1 MTTAATRETTATRWR
16 LATGTLAALAAVVVL
31 ACGVSALTLVGR
43 PFAGFFV
50 WENGFVPAVGLPTWS
65 GAAAGLAYHSWIE
78 GVDGRPLASVA
89 DIEAAVSSR
98 PAGAKVRY
106 LARSG
111 DLAREVTVPTEI
123 FSAWH
128 FAASTGVYL
137 FDAVVL
143 LLLAATMFYVGAT
156 EAGPRAVGLF
166 ALVQS
171 LYLATATD
179 LFGPY
184 RFRELYFFVAGLT
197 PTATLF
203 MISRFPVERR
213 VGRAENASLAAALAG
228 SVAFGAWSNAYFH
241 GNREGLLL
249 LDRLVHLAMATSA
262 LAAFAFF
269 AWQFRHGRSGA
280 VRRRC
285 QVVLLASVG
294 GFLPTMVFLVAFYA
308 GGFSLPFN
316 FLAVPFVLFPIGIGY
331 AVARH
336 DLFDVDRIVKRTIV
350 YTTLSSGVL
359 AAYSIAIGAFDALFE
374 NATPVASRVAEGVVI
389 IALIVVFDP
398 SRRRLQETVDRLY
411 DRRRWVWRDVVR
423 QAVRAFSTILDLD
436 RLIPTV
442 LGLVDDSVQPTFAGI
457 YTIGS
462 DGVPRLRGALLH
474 PPGESATIDVDRD
487 GAAAPEFAE
496 LARLTA
502 PREALTLHDPD
513 AEVLAATGA
522 EVALALALE
531 GRPTGLL
538 LVGPRRSGVPYPKE
552 DLDLLRTIAGQ
563 LAVAMQNAE
572 SFQTIANLNRELAG
586 TNVELSGALE
596 ELREAQDE
604 LVVKERLAAVGEIAG
619 AVAHT
624 IRNPLAGMR
633 AAAQQAHIE
642 LAEHPAAELVDYF
655 VRETDRL
662 SSRIDSLLD
671 FARPFHVAPKPC
683 CLAEIARHA
692 AGQVRG
698 RARERGIAVDDAGAP
713 GPAPAVVDPA
723 LFEQLAVELIANAV
737 DASPDGGRVVVA
749 AGVDEGASFL
759 EVRDS
764 GPGIPEDRRER
775 MFRMFFTTKAKGT
788 GIGLATVK
796 RIADAHHAGIEV
808 TDGVGG
814 GAVFRVTTGRPPSD
828 AAAQDSYLDSR

>member
-1 MTTAATRETTATRWR
+1 M
-16 LATGTLAALAAVVVL
+16 LAAVVVL
-31 ACGVSALTLVGR
+31 ACGTSALSRIGR
-43 PFAGFFV
+43 PFAGFFY
-50 WENGFVPAVGLPTWS
+50 WENAFVPAVGLPGWS
-65 GAAAGLAYHSWIE
+65 GAATGLAYHSWIE
-78 GVDGRPLASVA
+78 GIGGEPLVSVEQI
-89 DIEAAVSSR
+89 DAAVRSNPVGTPIR
-98 PAGAKVRY
+98 YRVRT
-106 LARSG
+106 G
-111 DLAREVTVPTEI
+111 DLTREVAVPTES

-143 LLLAATMFYVGAT
+143 LLLAATMFYVGAA

-166 ALVQS
+166 ALAQS
-171 LYLATATD
+171 LYLSTAID

-184 RFRELYFFVAGLT
+184 RFRELYFFAAGLT

-213 VGRAENASLAAALAG
+213 IGRVEHAALATAFAG
-228 SVAFGAWSNAYFH
+228 TLAFGAWSNRFFL

-249 LDRLVHLAMATSA
+249 LDRIVHFAMAASA

-269 AWQFRHGRSGA
+269 AWHFLRGRSAA

-285 QVVLLASVG
+285 QVVLLASLG

-308 GGFSLPFN
+308 GGLSLPFN
-316 FLAVPFVLFPIGIGY
+316 FLAVPFVLFPLGIGY

-350 YTTLSSGVL
+350 YTTLSAAVL
-359 AAYSIAIGAFDALFE
+359 GAYSLAIGTFDAMFE
-374 NATPVASRVAEGVVI
+374 HAAPVVSRLAEGVLIV
-389 IALIVVFDP
+389 ALILVFDP

-442 LGLVDDSVQPTFAGI
+442 LGLVDDSVQPIFAGI
-457 YTIGS
+457 YTIGD

-474 PPGESATIDVDRD
+474 PPGGNATIDVDRE

-496 LARLTA
+496 LARRTA
-502 PREALTLHDPD
+502 FRDALTVHDED
-513 AEVLAATGA
+513 GEVLASTGA

-538 LVGPRRSGVPYPKE
+538 LVGPRRSGLPYPKE

-572 SFQTIANLNRELAG
+572 SFRTIETLNRELAG
-586 TNVELSGALE
+586 TNVELAGALHD
-596 ELREAQDE
+596 LRAAQDE
-604 LVVKERLAAVGEIAG
+604 LVIKERLAAVGEIAG

-642 LAEHPAAELVDYF
+642 LAEHPAGELVDYF

-683 CLAEIARHA
+683 SLAEIARRA
-692 AGQVRG
+692 ADQVRG
-698 RARERGIAVDDAGAP
+698 RARERGVAIDDAGAA
-713 GPAPAVVDPA
+713 GEAPAVVDPT
-723 LFEQLAVELIANAV
+723 LFEQLAVELVANAV
-737 DASPDGGRVVVA
+737 DASPDGACVLVR
-749 AGVDEGASFL
+749 AGHEDAASFL
-759 EVRDS
+759 EVLDS
-764 GPGIPEDRRER
+764 GPGIPEERRER
-775 MFRMFFTTKAKGT
+775 MFRMFFTTKPKGT

-796 RIADAHHAGIEV
+796 RIADSHHATIEV
-808 TDGVGG
+808 EDAPGG
-814 GAVFRVTTGRPPSD
+814 GARFRVVVPQGADPAIDREP
-828 AAAQDSYLDSR
+828 RR